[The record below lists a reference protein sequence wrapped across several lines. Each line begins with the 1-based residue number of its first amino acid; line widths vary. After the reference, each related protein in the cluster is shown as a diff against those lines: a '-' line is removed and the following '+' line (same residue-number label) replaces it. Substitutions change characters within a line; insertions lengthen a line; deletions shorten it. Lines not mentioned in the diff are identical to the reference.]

1 MTPNE
6 NTSGPLQDPKT
17 EYPQPPQPTQQQP
30 IPGHESEMQP
40 KVDHGEHSYKGSG
53 KLTGRKAVI
62 TGADSG
68 IGRAVAIAFAREG
81 ADVLIA
87 YLNEHDD
94 AKETAKWVEQAGRKA
109 VLMAGDIQ
117 DENHCKA
124 IINRAVQELGGIDI
138 LVNNAAYQMTHKS
151 IQEIS
156 AEELDR
162 TYRTNIFAMFYL
174 CKAAE
179 PHLKPGSTVVNTT
192 SINAYKPSPE
202 LLAYA
207 STKGAI
213 QNFTAGLGQLWA
225 EKGIRVNCVA
235 PGPIWTPL
243 IPSTMPKEKVE
254 NFGKD
259 VPLKRAGQPAEL
271 APAYVLLASD
281 DSSYMT
287 SSTVQVTGGTP
298 TI

>member
-1 MTPNE
+1 MSATQQNNME
-6 NTSGPLQDPKT
+6 NPVEQ
-17 EYPQPPQPTQQQP
+17 YPQPPFPNQEQDV
-30 IPGHESEMQP
+30 PGTETEMTP
-40 KVDHGEHSYKGSG
+40 KADHGETSYKGCG
-53 KLTGRKAVI
+53 KLIGRKAVI
-62 TGADSG
+62 TGGDSG

-87 YLNEHDD
+87 YLNEHED
-94 AKETAKWVEQAGRKA
+94 AKETAKYIEEAGRKA
-109 VLMAGDIQ
+109 VLVAGDIQ
-117 DENHCKA
+117 EEAHCKE
-124 IINRAVQELGGIDI
+124 IINQAVQELGGIDI
-138 LVNNAAYQMTHKS
+138 LVNNAAYQMTHES
-151 IQEIS
+151 LQELS

-179 PHLKPGSTVVNTT
+179 PHMQPGSTVINTT
-192 SINAYKPSPE
+192 SINAYKPSPN

-243 IPSTMPKEKVE
+243 IPSTMPPEKVKS
-254 NFGKD
+254 FGKD

-271 APAYVLLASD
+271 APAYVLLASQ

-287 SSTVQVTGGTP
+287 SSTIQVTGGTP
-298 TI
+298 SI